1 MPPLNLRE
9 LNSQINAVSNA
20 VNRLDNYNKKER
32 RYKTLYTYLFG
43 QFRRLLM
50 RFRVIVNSKPATR
63 SHHSDMQPMG
73 KKLYK
78 LERKL
83 YSKYPN
89 LPIGNFMALSAR
101 YREDKTALTQMIKD
115 ANNIRLKRHE
125 FVNYYVN
132 DLPKDIITF
141 KNIKSGNRAIKV
153 NKSIYSLQSFRNLTR
168 SAVYEV
174 LNRHGNSI
182 LFVDPMTK
190 QTVRRSQITPIK
202 VKLIKQNRGD
212 TV

>member
-20 VNRLDNYNKKER
+20 LNRLDNYNKKER

-43 QFRRLLM
+43 QFRRLLV

-83 YSKYPN
+83 YSKFPN

-101 YREDKTALTQMIKD
+101 YREDKTASTQMIKD

-182 LFVDPMTK
+182 LFVDPLTR
-190 QTVRRSQITPIK
+190 QTIRRSQITPIK
-202 VKLIKQNRGD
+202 VKLRK
-212 TV
+212 

>member
-43 QFRRLLM
+43 QFRRVLM

-63 SHHSDMQPMG
+63 SHHSALQPMG

-202 VKLIKQNRGD
+202 VKLKNQKRGD
-212 TV
+212 NV

>member
-43 QFRRLLM
+43 QFRRVLM

-63 SHHSDMQPMG
+63 SHHSALQPMG

>member
-20 VNRLDNYNKKER
+20 LNRLDNYNKKER

-190 QTVRRSQITPIK
+190 QTVRRREITPIK
-202 VKLIKQNRGD
+202 VKLKNQKRGD
-212 TV
+212 NV

>member
-20 VNRLDNYNKKER
+20 LNRLDNYNKKER

-101 YREDKTALTQMIKD
+101 YREDKTASTQMIKD

-190 QTVRRSQITPIK
+190 QTIRRSQITPIK
-202 VKLIKQNRGD
+202 VKLRKQNRAD

>member
-9 LNSQINAVSNA
+9 LNSQINTVSNA
-20 VNRLDNYNKKER
+20 LNRLDNYNKKER

-101 YREDKTALTQMIKD
+101 YREDKTASTQMIKD

>member
-20 VNRLDNYNKKER
+20 LNRLDNYNKKER

-83 YSKYPN
+83 YSKFPN

-101 YREDKTALTQMIKD
+101 YREDKTASTQMIKD

>member
-20 VNRLDNYNKKER
+20 LNRLDNYNKKER

>member
-20 VNRLDNYNKKER
+20 LNRLDNYNKKER

-101 YREDKTALTQMIKD
+101 YREDKTASTQMIKD